1 MAVRSPA
8 SISSCVS
15 KRVKAPEPAAA
26 GLPDYAH
33 RVVLAGHPAVALR
46 AAAGRFRQ
54 AADGSCLVRGF
65 CSEPPDRLP
74 REAGQNQVLR
84 HLRHPQRSGAEA
96 DPACRLVLRHRT
108 RLQSRAGERRHAYDS
123 RSFCGA
129 QLASEAAGSWFR
141 WPASAGCPGQAA
153 SSQAQTRS
161 GGPGTAVAVAA
172 ALVPG
177 AGQQLAGL
185 PGDRAADLPHQG
197 PDPRDLGAEPV
208 IVFA

>member
-65 CSEPPDRLP
+65 AANRLI
-74 REAGQNQVLR
+74 
-84 HLRHPQRSGAEA
+84 
-96 DPACRLVLRHRT
+96 ACPVKLDRT
-108 RLQSRAGERRHAYDS
+108 RYFAISAPPSAAEPRRIRRAG
-123 RSFCGA
+123 
-129 QLASEAAGSWFR
+129 
-141 WPASAGCPGQAA
+141 
-153 SSQAQTRS
+153 
-161 GGPGTAVAVAA
+161 
-172 ALVPG
+172 
-177 AGQQLAGL
+177 
-185 PGDRAADLPHQG
+185 
-197 PDPRDLGAEPV
+197 
-208 IVFA
+208 